1 LNPHPCK
8 EEEYQ
13 RIYQPL
19 NISSMVQTDISQLS
33 AETAEWRQILRNY
46 RDDFQECKK
55 LLQQNVKQTF
65 TKNQMQDVEH
75 YHNQFHIQLIN
86 IHDLKQ
92 QIKIH
97 ERKIQT
103 ELTRSEQVNE
113 KIYEEHEQLLDQFL
127 TLESTLQEL
136 RSQFNLFINATN
148 C

>member
-1 LNPHPCK
+1 
-8 EEEYQ
+8 
-13 RIYQPL
+13 
-19 NISSMVQTDISQLS
+19 MVQADISQLH

-55 LLQQNVKQTF
+55 LLQQNVRQTF
-65 TKNQMQDVEH
+65 TKDQMQDVEH

-92 QIKIH
+92 QIKVH
-97 ERKIQT
+97 ERKIQS
-103 ELTRSEQVNE
+103 ELSQSEHVNE
-113 KIYEEHEQLLDQFL
+113 KTYAEHEQLLDQFL

-136 RSQFNLFINATN
+136 RSQFDQFINATN